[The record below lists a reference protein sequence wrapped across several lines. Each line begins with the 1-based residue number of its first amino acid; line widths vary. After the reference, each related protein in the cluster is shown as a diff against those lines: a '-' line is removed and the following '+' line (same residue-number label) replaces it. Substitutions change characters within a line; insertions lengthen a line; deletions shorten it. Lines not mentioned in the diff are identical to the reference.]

1 MNNIVFKE
9 DIINP
14 DIIKMIDLIG
24 VYLNNKKKRV
34 PINKQIKP
42 KLEINAILG
51 NIHSVNDVA
60 GGKNFRQV

>member
-9 DIINP
+9 DIITP

-24 VYLNNKKKRV
+24 VYLNNKKKRA